1 MIEGSGEF
9 LRKAKLLVTKY
20 AFDILKAKSGFTV
33 YVVWCCK
40 TLQNQKALL
49 STDLPDGMYYEVTY
63 NGDKDELYFDAY
75 KKQENICYSSDL
87 KPKRGKYPYGSAN
100 DDPDPLDILINRY
113 AVGDDYSSR

>member
-20 AFDILKAKSGFTV
+20 TFDVLKAKSGFTV

-63 NGDKDELYFDAY
+63 NGDKNELYLDAY
-75 KKQENICYSSDL
+75 KKMKNFCYTSDL
-87 KPKRGKYPYGSAN
+87 KPKKERNSHDSVSDA
-100 DDPDPLDILINRY
+100 PDPLDILIRRY
-113 AVGDDYSSR
+113 SVGDDYSSR